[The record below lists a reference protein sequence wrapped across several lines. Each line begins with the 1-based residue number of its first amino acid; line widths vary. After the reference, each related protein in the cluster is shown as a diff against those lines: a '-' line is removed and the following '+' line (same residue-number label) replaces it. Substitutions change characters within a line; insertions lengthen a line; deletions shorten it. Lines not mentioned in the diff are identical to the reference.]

1 MLNLFSMV
9 WTQKLSIALGSTI
22 PEMPRVCLTMVLAS
36 CNAALYLVSGI
47 IFWQWLR
54 SFHPEFTIAP
64 VIIFWL
70 LLFLTIASVVLNQLV
85 PWPDSALIY
94 WLSNIL
100 PGMMGTVAVAFLG
113 TIINAKTGK
122 GKDGEFILDE
132 SSFLPSRVTT
142 SANGDV
148 ASATRPD
155 RPMSSVFSTYPCVTS
170 CVDANS
176 AQQLAI
182 CQNLHTKLQE
192 KNAEFEGIFQA
203 FPDLFLLLGTDGT
216 ILDYRGEQR
225 CNVHISPNAI
235 GEQKI
240 QELLPSPVAS
250 QYEQAI
256 GLVAKQQ
263 WMTTIE
269 YEMGGS
275 AGEQSYEARLIPFFH
290 QKIMTFIRNTTDKK
304 QAESALCQ
312 SYKEL
317 SEIKYALDQSAI
329 VAATDLKGKITYVND
344 KFCEISGYSREELI
358 GQNHRILKSD
368 EHSREFFRTL
378 WSTIAQGKIW
388 RGEIRNKTKDGHDY
402 WVDTTIVPLLD
413 RQGKP
418 FEYLSIRTD
427 ITDRKQAEKAMG
439 QQQKRLSILH
449 QIDRAILEAEEPEAI
464 AEVTVKHLRPLLPCE
479 RVSVIEFNLKT
490 GEAIM
495 LAIDADR
502 ESCILAGNRL
512 PLMNQ
517 DGFANPEKLT
527 NGVLVVHDLWELP
540 SLTFVQESLKA
551 EGLRSCVC
559 IPLKS
564 RNLLLGS
571 LNIWSD
577 RPGGFSEGQIA
588 IAQEV
593 ADSLAIS
600 IQHARLRQ
608 TVQSYAQELEQ
619 RVAHR
624 TAELL
629 KVNEKLRQEIDRRQ
643 QIEEQ
648 LYHEKEV
655 AQVTLN
661 SIGDAVIT
669 TDLNGIIQSLNP
681 QAESL
686 TGWRQ
691 SEAQGQP
698 LKRVLQLFNAV
709 TGDPVENFLDRSNT
723 SRLSAFSHHTLIR
736 NRDSEEFMVE
746 PSVAFI
752 RMSSGEIIGMVVI
765 CRDVTENRK
774 LAAQLCWEA
783 SHDPLTNLINR
794 REFKRRLSELMEEES
809 KIESEHSLCYL
820 DLDQFKIVNDTCGHA
835 AGDELL
841 RQVTTL
847 LQSQIRKTD
856 LLARLGGDE
865 FALLLYECPLKQ
877 ARQVAEDLRQV
888 VQDFRFVWQD
898 KTFSIG
904 VSIGLVKL
912 DPIVTSLADVMSAA
926 DSAMYAAKDAGRNRI
941 HVYQAN
947 DRELA
952 QRQGDMQWVSRLVKA
967 LEEDRFC
974 LYSQAIAPAQPDSG
988 KPDHY
993 EILIRMT
1000 DENGALIPPGMFI
1013 PAAERYN
1020 LMPKIDRWVIRNLFS
1035 YLATHLYHSSCG
1047 NKIVPETLMPH
1058 QAKTVSPSSIY
1069 TVNLSGASFNDE
1081 QFLSFLQEQFAYY
1094 QIPPPMICFEV
1105 TETFAIS
1112 NLNKAIQF
1120 IHALKQLGC
1129 SFALDDFG
1137 SGMSSLTYLKNLP
1150 VDYVKIDGYFVR
1162 NILEDPV
1169 NAAMIEAINK
1179 LTHAI
1184 GLQTI
1189 AEFVENEQILQK
1201 LQELGV
1207 DYVQGYGIAKPT
1219 PLVGNLI
1226 NMSIAKQKPKISRQV
1241 QAG

>member
-1 MLNLFSMV
+1 MLTLFKILWM
-9 WTQKLSIALGSTI
+9 QKPSIALVSGTS
-22 PEMPRVCLTMVLAS
+22 EMPQMCLTMVLDS
-36 CNAALYLVSGI
+36 CNVVLSLVLGI
-47 IFWQWLR
+47 IFWQWFR
-54 SFHPEFTIAP
+54 RFNPQFTMSPVRIFSVLLPLSIALG
-64 VIIFWL
+64 VLNL
-70 LLFLTIASVVLNQLV
+70 LLPGQDD
-85 PWPDSALIY
+85 PWIY
-94 WLSNIL
+94 WVLKIL
-100 PGMMGTVAVAFLG
+100 PGTISVVVAAALG
-113 TIINAKTGK
+113 TRIFSRSSQEEVCDVIPCQSP
-122 GKDGEFILDE
+122 FIPAQVPSEGRSSE
-132 SSFLPSRVTT
+132 SVSPF
-142 SANGDV
+142 
-148 ASATRPD
+148 
-155 RPMSSVFSTYPCVTS
+155 FSDYPCVIS
-170 CVDANS
+170 CVDAHPEK
-176 AQQLAI
+176 QLAMQF
-182 CQNLHTKLQE
+182 CQNLHTKLQA

-203 FPDLFLLLGTDGT
+203 FPDLFLLVDNDGT
-216 ILDYRGEQR
+216 ILDYQGEHR
-225 CNVHISPNAI
+225 CNIHISPTAI
-235 GEQKI
+235 GQQKI

-256 GLVAKQQ
+256 RLVAKHQ

-269 YEMGGS
+269 YEIGGS
-275 AGEQSYEARLIPFFH
+275 AGEQIYEARLIPFWH
-290 QKIMTFIRNTTDKK
+290 QKIMMFIRNTTDKK
-304 QAESALCQ
+304 QAQSALCQ

-317 SEIKYALDQSAI
+317 SDLKYALDQSAI
-329 VAATDLKGKITYVND
+329 IAVTDRKGTITYVND
-344 KFCEISGYSREELI
+344 KFCQIAGYSREELI
-358 GQNHRILKSD
+358 GQNHRIVKSD
-368 EHSREFFRTL
+368 EHSSEFFRNL

-388 RGEIRNKTKDGHDY
+388 RGEIKNKTKDGHDY
-402 WVDTTIVPLLD
+402 WVDTTIVPFLD
-413 RQGKP
+413 QQGKP
-418 FEYLSIRTD
+418 FQYLSIHTD
-427 ITDRKQAEKAMG
+427 ITDRKQAEKALH

-464 AEVTVKHLRPLLPCE
+464 AEVTVKYLRTLLPCQ
-479 RVSVIEFNLKT
+479 RVSVISFNLKT
-490 GEAIM
+490 DEAIV

-517 DGFANPEKLT
+517 EGFANPDKLT
-527 NGVLVVHDLWELP
+527 NGVLVVKDILEL
-540 SLTFVQESLKA
+540 SNLTPVQESLKA

-564 RNLLLGS
+564 RNSLLGS
-571 LNIWSD
+571 LNLWSN
-577 RPGGFSEGQIA
+577 RPGGFSDAQIA

-593 ADSLAIS
+593 TDSLAIA
-600 IQHARLRQ
+600 IQQARLRQ
-608 TVQSYAQELEQ
+608 TVQSYAQELEH
-619 RVAHR
+619 RVAQR

-629 KVNEKLRQEIDRRQ
+629 KVNQQLRKEIEQRQEI
-643 QIEEQ
+643 EAQ

-681 QAESL
+681 QAEIL

-698 LKRVLQLFNAV
+698 LKLVLQLFNAV
-709 TGDPVENFLDRSNT
+709 TGDPVENFLSASIT

-736 NRDSEEFMVE
+736 NRDAEEFIVE

-752 RMSSGEIIGMVVI
+752 RMSNAEIIGMVVI

-794 REFKRRLSELMEEES
+794 REFKRRLSELMEEKS
-809 KIESEHSLCYL
+809 TTESEHSLCYL

-841 RQVTTL
+841 RQITTL

-912 DPIVTSLADVMSAA
+912 DPVVTSLADVMSAA

-947 DRELA
+947 DQELA

-1035 YLATHLYHSSCG
+1035 YLATHLHHSSCG

-1058 QAKTVSPSSIY
+1058 QGKTVSPSSIY

-1094 QIPPPMICFEV
+1094 QIPPQMICFEV

-1179 LTHAI
+1179 LTHVI

>member
-1 MLNLFSMV
+1 MLNLFSMI

-22 PEMPRVCLTMVLAS
+22 PEIPRVCLTIVLAS
-36 CNAALYLVSGI
+36 CNAALYLVTGI

-54 SFHPEFTIAP
+54 SFNPQFTIAP

-70 LLFLTIASVVLNQLV
+70 LLFLTLASGVLNLLV
-85 PWPDSALIY
+85 PWPDSASIY
-94 WLSNIL
+94 WLFNIL
-100 PGMMGTVAVAFLG
+100 PGMIGIVAMALLG
-113 TIINAKTGK
+113 AIVNSQTGK

-142 SANGDV
+142 SANGE
-148 ASATRPD
+148 S
-155 RPMSSVFSTYPCVTS
+155 PMNSVFSTYLCVTS
-170 CVDANS
+170 FVDANRE
-176 AQQLAI
+176 QQLAI

-225 CNVHISPNAI
+225 CNVHISPTAI
-235 GEQKI
+235 GQQKI

-256 GLVAKQQ
+256 RLVAKQQ

-269 YEMGGS
+269 YEMSGS
-275 AGEQSYEARLIPFFH
+275 AGEQSYEARLIPFSN
-290 QKIMTFIRNTTDKK
+290 QKIMIFIRNTTDKK
-304 QAESALCQ
+304 QAESSLRQ
-312 SYKEL
+312 FYQEL
-317 SEIKYALDQSAI
+317 SNIKYALDQSAI

-344 KFCEISGYSREELI
+344 KFCQISGYSREELI

-413 RQGKP
+413 PQGKP

-427 ITDRKQAEKAMG
+427 ISDRKQAEKAMG

-495 LAIDADR
+495 LASDADR
-502 ESCILAGNRL
+502 ESCLTGNRL

-517 DGFANPEKLT
+517 DDFANPEKLT
-527 NGVLVVHDLWELP
+527 NGVLIIKDILNLP
-540 SLTFVQESLKA
+540 NLTPVQESLKA

-564 RNLLLGS
+564 KNSLLGS
-571 LNIWSD
+571 LNLWSD
-577 RPGGFSEGQIA
+577 RPDGFSDAQIA

-593 ADSLAIS
+593 ADSLAIA
-600 IQHARLRQ
+600 IQQARLRQ

-624 TAELL
+624 TAQLL
-629 KVNEKLRQEIDRRQ
+629 KVNQKLRQEIEQRQ

-681 QAESL
+681 QAETL

-698 LKRVLQLFNAV
+698 LKRVLQLFNAI
-709 TGDPVENFLDRSNT
+709 TGDPVENFLNRSNT
-723 SRLSAFSHHTLIR
+723 SRLSAFSHHILIR
-736 NRDSEEFMVE
+736 NRDSQEFMVE

-752 RMSSGEIIGMVVI
+752 RMSSGEIIGMVVV

-794 REFKRRLSELMEEES
+794 REFKRRLSELMEE
-809 KIESEHSLCYL
+809 KAKTESEHSLCYL

-898 KTFSIG
+898 KIFSIS

-912 DPIVTSLADVMSAA
+912 DPTVNSLADVMSAA

-974 LYSQAIAPAQPDSG
+974 LYLQAIAPAQPDSE

-1000 DENGALIPPGMFI
+1000 DENGGLIPPGMFI

-1035 YLATHLYHSSCG
+1035 YLSTHIHHSSCG
-1047 NKIVPETLMPH
+1047 TKIVQETLLSH
-1058 QAKTVSPSSIY
+1058 QAKTVFPSSIY

-1112 NLNKAIQF
+1112 NLNQAIQF
-1120 IHALKQLGC
+1120 IYALKQMGC
-1129 SFALDDFG
+1129 FFALDDFG

-1169 NAAMIEAINK
+1169 NAAMVEAINK

-1189 AEFVENEQILQK
+1189 AEFVENEQILHK

-1226 NMSIAKQKPKISRQV
+1226 NMSSAKQKPKLSRQI

>member
-1 MLNLFSMV
+1 M
-9 WTQKLSIALGSTI
+9 T
-22 PEMPRVCLTMVLAS
+22 
-36 CNAALYLVSGI
+36 
-47 IFWQWLR
+47 
-54 SFHPEFTIAP
+54 
-64 VIIFWL
+64 
-70 LLFLTIASVVLNQLV
+70 
-85 PWPDSALIY
+85 
-94 WLSNIL
+94 
-100 PGMMGTVAVAFLG
+100 
-113 TIINAKTGK
+113 
-122 GKDGEFILDE
+122 
-132 SSFLPSRVTT
+132 
-142 SANGDV
+142 
-148 ASATRPD
+148 
-155 RPMSSVFSTYPCVTS
+155 SVFSTYPCVTS
-170 CVDANS
+170 YVDANS

-192 KNAEFEGIFQA
+192 KNAKFEGIFQA

-225 CNVHISPNAI
+225 CNVHISPTAI
-235 GEQKI
+235 GQQKI

-256 GLVAKQQ
+256 RFVTKQQ

-290 QKIMTFIRNTTDKK
+290 QKIMMFIRNTTDKQ
-304 QAESALCQ
+304 QAQSALCQ

-317 SEIKYALDQSAI
+317 SDIKYALDQSAI

-344 KFCEISGYSREELI
+344 KFCQISGYSREELI

-378 WSTIAQGKIW
+378 WSTIAKGKIW

-413 RQGKP
+413 PQGKP

-427 ITDRKQAEKAMG
+427 ISDRKQAEKAMG

-517 DGFANPEKLT
+517 DGFANPDKLT
-527 NGVLVVHDLWELP
+527 NGVLVVDDLWELP
-540 SLTFVQESLKA
+540 NLTFVQESLKA

-577 RPGGFSEGQIA
+577 RPGGFSDQQIA

-593 ADSLAIS
+593 ADSLAIA
-600 IQHARLRQ
+600 IQQARLRQ

-619 RVAHR
+619 RVADR

-629 KVNEKLRQEIDRRQ
+629 KVNQKLRQEIEQRQ
-643 QIEEQ
+643 QIQEQ
-648 LYHEKEV
+648 LYQEKEI

-698 LKRVLQLFNAV
+698 LKRVLQLFNAI
-709 TGDPVENFLDRSNT
+709 TGDPVENFLSVSNT
-723 SRLSAFSHHTLIR
+723 SRLSAFPHHTLIR
-736 NRDSEEFMVE
+736 NRDAEEFMVE

-794 REFKRRLSELMEEES
+794 REFKRRLSELMEEKA

-888 VQDFRFVWQD
+888 VQDFRFVWQN

-912 DPIVTSLADVMSAA
+912 DPFVTSLADVMSAA

-947 DRELA
+947 DQELA

-1035 YLATHLYHSSCG
+1035 YLPTHLHHSSCG
-1047 NKIVPETLMPH
+1047 NKMVSDTLLSH
-1058 QAKTVSPSSIY
+1058 QAKTVSPGSIY

-1081 QFLSFLQEQFAYY
+1081 QFLSFIQEQFAYY

-1179 LTHAI
+1179 LTHVI

-1189 AEFVENEQILQK
+1189 AEFVENEQILHK
-1201 LQELGV
+1201 VQELGV

-1226 NMSIAKQKPKISRQV
+1226 NMSIAKQKPKLSGQI

>member
-1 MLNLFSMV
+1 MLTLCRMIS
-9 WTQKLSIALGSTI
+9 TQKLLIALCHES
-22 PEMPRVCLTMVLAS
+22 EMLKICLTMVINCCIIAIS
-36 CNAALYLVSGI
+36 IITGI
-47 IFWQWLR
+47 IFWQWFR
-54 SFHPEFTIAP
+54 SFNSQFTLSLVRTFSA
-64 VIIFWL
+64 L
-70 LLFLTIASVVLNQLV
+70 LLLSLAWELLTVFTLGQDEPAS
-85 PWPDSALIY
+85 Y
-94 WLSNIL
+94 WIWQIIPEITS
-100 PGMMGTVAVAFLG
+100 MVAVAALG
-113 TIINAKTGK
+113 TAIASRVSHSQGGNILLGK
-122 GKDGEFILDE
+122 
-132 SSFLPSRVTT
+132 SFLLPLTVSSHPESR
-142 SANGDV
+142 SD
-148 ASATRPD
+148 
-155 RPMSSVFSTYPCVTS
+155 YPC
-170 CVDANS
+170 
-176 AQQLAI
+176 AI
-182 CQNLHTKLQE
+182 FAPAHPEKQVAMQVCQNLHKKLQE

-203 FPDLFLLLGTDGT
+203 FPDLFLLLDHQGT
-216 ILDYRGEQR
+216 ILDYRGEHR
-225 CNVHISPNAI
+225 CYIHIPPAAI
-235 GEQKI
+235 GQQKI
-240 QELLPSPVAS
+240 QELLPEPVAI
-250 QYEQAI
+250 QYEEAI
-256 GLVAKQQ
+256 RLVAKEQ
-263 WMTTIE
+263 WINTIE
-269 YEMGGS
+269 YKLDGT
-275 AGEQSYEARLIPFFH
+275 AGEQTLEARLVPLGH
-290 QKIMTFIRNTTDKK
+290 EKIMVFVRNITEKK
-304 QAESALCQ
+304 QAESSLFQ
-312 SYKEL
+312 SYKAL
-317 SEIKYALDQSAI
+317 SDLKYALDQSAI
-329 VAATDLKGKITYVND
+329 IAVTDKKGTITYVND
-344 KFCEISGYSREELI
+344 NFCQISGYSREELI
-358 GQNHRILKSD
+358 GQNHRLIKSN
-368 EHSREFFRTL
+368 EHSREFFRQL

-388 RGEIRNKTKDGHDY
+388 RGEIKNKTKNGDYY

-413 RQGKP
+413 QQGKP

-427 ITDRKQAEKAMG
+427 VTARKQAEEAMH

-449 QIDRAILEAEEPEAI
+449 QIERAILEAEAPEAI
-464 AEVTVKHLRPLLPCE
+464 AEVTVKHLRTLLPCQ
-479 RVSVIEFNLKT
+479 RVSVVEFNLKT
-490 GEAIM
+490 GEAVL
-495 LAIDADR
+495 LATDADR
-502 ESCILAGNRL
+502 ESCILAGNHL
-512 PLMNQ
+512 PLMNR

-527 NGVLVVHDLWELP
+527 NGVLVIHDLWELP
-540 SLTFVQESLKA
+540 SLTFVQKSLKA

-571 LNIWSD
+571 LNVWSD
-577 RPGGFSEGQIA
+577 RPGGLCERQIA

-593 ADSLAIS
+593 ADSLAIA
-600 IQHARLRQ
+600 IQQARLHT

-619 RVAHR
+619 RVAER

-629 KVNEKLRQEIDRRQ
+629 KLNQQLRQEIEQRQ

-648 LYHEKEV
+648 LYHEKEL

-681 QAESL
+681 QAEVL

-709 TGDPVENFLDRSNT
+709 TGDPVENLLDRSNA
-723 SRLSAFSHHTLIR
+723 SRLSAFSHHILIR
-736 NRDSEEFMVE
+736 NRDAEEFIVE

-752 RMSSGEIIGMVVI
+752 RMSNGEIIGMVVI

-774 LAAQLCWEA
+774 LAAQLSWEA

-794 REFKRRLSELMEEES
+794 REFKRRLSELMEE
-809 KIESEHSLCYL
+809 KAKTESEHSLCYL

-865 FALLLYECPLKQ
+865 FALLLYECPMEK
-877 ARQVAEDLRQV
+877 ARQVAENLRQA

-898 KTFSIG
+898 KIFSIG

-912 DPIVTSLADVMSAA
+912 DPTINSLADVMSAA

-947 DRELA
+947 DQELA

-974 LYSQAIAPAQPDSG
+974 LYSQAIVPAQPDSG

-1000 DENGALIPPGMFI
+1000 DENGGIIPPGVFI

-1020 LMPKIDRWVIRNLFS
+1020 LMPKIDRWVICNLFS
-1035 YLATHLYHSSCG
+1035 HLSSHLKHSLCG
-1047 NKIVPETLMPH
+1047 TFSGTFSGTKIAADTVLPH
-1058 QAKTVSPSSIY
+1058 PTKTISPNSIY

-1094 QIPPPMICFEV
+1094 QIPPQMICFEV

-1112 NLNKAIQF
+1112 NLNQAIQF

-1150 VDYVKIDGYFVR
+1150 VDYVKIDGYFVK
-1162 NILEDPV
+1162 NMLEDPV
-1169 NAAMIEAINK
+1169 NAAMISAINQ
-1179 LTHAI
+1179 LTHVI
-1184 GLQTI
+1184 GLETI
-1189 AEFVENEQILQK
+1189 AEFVENEQILHK

-1207 DYVQGYGIAKPT
+1207 DYVQGYGIAKPV
-1219 PLVGNLI
+1219 PLGGNLI
-1226 NMSIAKQKPKISRQV
+1226 NLPLVKQKPQLSRQI

>member
-1 MLNLFSMV
+1 M
-9 WTQKLSIALGSTI
+9 QKSSIALLSGS
-22 PEMPRVCLTMVLAS
+22 EMPKIWLTMVLDS
-36 CNAALYLVSGI
+36 CNILLYLVTGI
-47 IFWQWLR
+47 IFWQWFR
-54 SFHPEFTIAP
+54 RFNPEFTMSP
-64 VIIFWL
+64 VRIFSM
-70 LLFLTIASVVLNQLV
+70 LLFLSIALGVLTLLSSGPDD
-85 PWPDSALIY
+85 PWIY
-94 WLSNIL
+94 WVLKIL
-100 PGMMGTVAVAFLG
+100 PGTIGVVVAAALG
-113 TIINAKTGK
+113 TRIFSRSSQEEVCDVIPCQ
-122 GKDGEFILDE
+122 
-132 SSFLPSRVTT
+132 SSFIPAQVPSETHLGESV
-142 SANGDV
+142 
-148 ASATRPD
+148 
-155 RPMSSVFSTYPCVTS
+155 SSVFSDYPCVIS
-170 CVDANS
+170 CVDAHPER
-176 AQQLAI
+176 QLAMQV
-182 CQNLHTKLQE
+182 CQNLHTRLQE

-203 FPDLFLLLGTDGT
+203 FPDLFLLVDHEGT

-225 CNVHISPNAI
+225 CNVHISPTAI
-235 GEQKI
+235 GQQKI

-256 GLVAKQQ
+256 RLVANQQ

-269 YEMGGS
+269 YEIGGS
-275 AGEQSYEARLIPFFH
+275 AGEQTYEARLIPFCD
-290 QKIMTFIRNTTDKK
+290 QKIMMLIRNTTEKK
-304 QAESALCQ
+304 QAQSALCQ

-317 SEIKYALDQSAI
+317 SDLKYALDQSAI
-329 VAATDLKGKITYVND
+329 IAVTDRKGTITYVND
-344 KFCEISGYSREELI
+344 KFCQISGYSREELI

-388 RGEIRNKTKDGHDY
+388 RGEIKNKTKDGHDY

-413 RQGKP
+413 PQGKP

-427 ITDRKQAEKAMG
+427 ISDRKQTEKAMG

-449 QIDRAILEAEEPEAI
+449 QIDRAILAAEEPEAI
-464 AEVTVKHLRPLLPCE
+464 AEVTVKRLRPLLPCQ
-479 RVSVIEFNLKT
+479 RVSVISFNLNT
-490 GEAIM
+490 GEAIV

-517 DGFANPEKLT
+517 DGFANPDQLT
-527 NGVLVVHDLWELP
+527 NGVLVVKDILELAN
-540 SLTFVQESLKA
+540 LTPVQESLKA

-571 LNIWSD
+571 LNLWSD
-577 RPGGFSEGQIA
+577 RPGDFSDAQIA

-593 ADSLAIS
+593 ADSLAIA
-600 IQHARLRQ
+600 IQQARLRQ

-619 RVAHR
+619 RVADR

-629 KVNEKLRQEIDRRQ
+629 KVNEKLRQEIEQRQ
-643 QIEEQ
+643 QIEGQ

-681 QAESL
+681 QAETL

-698 LKRVLQLFNAV
+698 LKRVLQLFNAI

-752 RMSSGEIIGMVVI
+752 RMSSGEIIGIVVI

-774 LAAQLCWEA
+774 LAAQLSWEA

-794 REFKRRLSELMEEES
+794 REFKRLLSELMEEKS
-809 KIESEHSLCYL
+809 TTESEHSLCYL

-841 RQVTTL
+841 RQITTL
-847 LQSQIRKTD
+847 LQSRIRKTD

-877 ARQVAEDLRQV
+877 ARQVAEDLRQL

-947 DRELA
+947 DQELA

-974 LYSQAIAPAQPDSG
+974 LYSQAIAPAQTDSG
-988 KPDHY
+988 KADHY

-1020 LMPKIDRWVIRNLFS
+1020 LISKIDRWVIRNLFS
-1035 YLATHLYHSSCG
+1035 YLSTHLHHSSCG
-1047 NKIVPETLMPH
+1047 NKMVPDTLLSH

-1081 QFLSFLQEQFAYY
+1081 QFLSFLQEQFAHY
-1094 QIPPPMICFEV
+1094 QITPQMICFEV

-1120 IHALKQLGC
+1120 IHALKHIGC

-1150 VDYVKIDGYFVR
+1150 VDYVKIDGYFVK

-1179 LTHAI
+1179 LTHAM
-1184 GLQTI
+1184 GLETI
-1189 AEFVENEQILQK
+1189 AEFVENEQILHK

-1207 DYVQGYGIAKPT
+1207 DYVQGYGIAKPS
-1219 PLVGNLI
+1219 PLGGNLI
-1226 NMSIAKQKPKISRQV
+1226 NMSIAKQKPKLSRQA